1 MCQQQL
7 AGVGSSSEQAAQARL
22 TSHHLAFSS
31 CGSVAQFFLK
41 FVFRAEE
48 AEYTSECVKYTP
60 VEYQDNEGCIELIEK
75 TPSGILR
82 ILDTQ
87 CKTPKASDDS
97 FSLQV
102 RQ

>member
-1 MCQQQL
+1 MWTLLVCAL
-7 AGVGSSSEQAAQARL
+7 L
-22 TSHHLAFSS
+22 
-31 CGSVAQFFLK
+31 QFFLK

-82 ILDTQ
+82 TGLTQ
-87 CKTPKASDDS
+87 CTCTRFALSS
-97 FSLQV
+97 ESLCV
-102 RQ
+102 CCRYSADT